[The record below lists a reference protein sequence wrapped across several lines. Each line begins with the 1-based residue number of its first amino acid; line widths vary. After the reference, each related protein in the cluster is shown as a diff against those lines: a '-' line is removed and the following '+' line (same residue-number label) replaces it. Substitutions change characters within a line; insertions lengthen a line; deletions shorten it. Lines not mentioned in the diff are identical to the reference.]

1 MDREELIKNVKD
13 LHEEIFEKLDDATTV
28 FADKL
33 NANCRLIFSYNDRRK
48 VEESMG
54 NTVDDIESSILTN
67 DNRQYFEEAEVNSF
81 DERLEYLTST
91 QLNKFIKEFEAILDT
106 IQFDID
112 TLKSYD
118 DVDKLLEDKRDNNI
132 IFNCIEF

>member
-91 QLNKFIKEFEAILDT
+91 QLNKFIEEFELILDE
-106 IQFDID
+106 IQYDIE
-112 TLKSYD
+112 TLEGYD
-118 DVDKLLEDKRDNNI
+118 DVDSFLKDKRDGI
-132 IFNCIEF
+132 LDCYTIEF

>member
-67 DNRQYFEEAEVNSF
+67 DNRQYFEEAEVNSL
-81 DERLEYLTST
+81 DEIQYDIETLEG
-91 QLNKFIKEFEAILDT
+91 
-106 IQFDID
+106 
-112 TLKSYD
+112 YD
-118 DVDKLLEDKRDNNI
+118 DVDSFLKDKRDGI
-132 IFNCIEF
+132 LDCYTIEF